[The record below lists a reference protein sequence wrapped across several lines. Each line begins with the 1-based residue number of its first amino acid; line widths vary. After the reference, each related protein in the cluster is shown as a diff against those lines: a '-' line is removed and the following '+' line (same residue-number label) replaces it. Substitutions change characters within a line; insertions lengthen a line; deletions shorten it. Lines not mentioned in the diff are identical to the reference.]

1 MEIDYIILDSNSSS
15 ELELL
20 LDEKALDGYKAVS
33 LNSCYDPN
41 RGMIYTAL
49 MVNYGLNGQLE
60 NVISEISEKIDSINT
75 SLLLIES
82 NTGDNLK

>member
-20 LDEKALDGYKAVS
+20 LDEKAMDGYKAVS

-41 RGMIYTAL
+41 KGMVYTAL
-49 MVNYGLNGQLE
+49 MVNYGLKGQLE
-60 NVISEISEKIDSINT
+60 DLVTQISEKLDSIST
-75 SLLLIES
+75 SLLLIET